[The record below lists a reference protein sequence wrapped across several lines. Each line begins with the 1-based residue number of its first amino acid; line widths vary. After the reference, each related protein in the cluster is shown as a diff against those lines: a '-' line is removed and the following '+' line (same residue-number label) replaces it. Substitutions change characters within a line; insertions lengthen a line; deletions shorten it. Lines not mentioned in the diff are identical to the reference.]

1 MRTSGRREAPGTS
14 TDATSL
20 AQYKDAVNRIR
31 TAYPDL
37 KLVLDETIHLPNAAI
52 IRWTATGTN
61 TGPTGKSVRNTGMD
75 LVRFMDGK
83 VTETLVYF
91 DTGDWMTQLGYTFV
105 PPAAE

>member
-1 MRTSGRREAPGTS
+1 
-14 TDATSL
+14 
-20 AQYKDAVNRIR
+20 
-31 TAYPDL
+31 L

-52 IRWTATGTN
+52 VRWTATGTN
-61 TGPTGKSVRNTGMD
+61 TGPGDIPPTGKSVRNTGMD

-83 VTETLVYF
+83 VTETLLYF